1 MIRVTKVR
9 CNSFVNMKN
18 LVRSMNVTL
27 VIQLASILKNIR
39 WLNMKGLGELN
50 MFDLN
55 YLKYVFFSKSVSL
68 FEHFIFLIL
77 LVTLFTITNPMVLVP
92 ILLGIVVLFHVGK
105 VSYTDEEDVMMNDV
119 ANLVQN
125 INLENQSEVVVDL
138 VDRLKQRV
146 LPDEE

>member
-18 LVRSMNVTL
+18 LVWSMNVTL

-39 WLNMKGLGELN
+39 WLNMKGLGTLN